1 MRPFK
6 ESAEV
11 QCRGYSHWLQRAMV
25 DFGADNPFAGAAHK
39 LKEHY
44 GIEVPIS
51 AVRATTEAHGETMR
65 ENTVLQTEMPERL
78 GVLQL
83 ISELDVS

>member
-1 MRPFK
+1 
-6 ESAEV
+6 
-11 QCRGYSHWLQRAMV
+11 MV

-78 GVLQL
+78 GVPQL
-83 ISELDVS
+83 IAELDGSMIPEVEISPVGKGEPQVGSA